1 MLHFQVTVV
10 EVEREGAQFVQVEA
24 YDARGVFRWEM
35 RRAEWV
41 EQRPTE
47 RNDVIAGVVRTFLAG
62 ERS

>member
-24 YDARGVFRWEM
+24 YDARGIF
-35 RRAEWV
+35 
-41 EQRPTE
+41 
-47 RNDVIAGVVRTFLAG
+47 RTFLAG